1 MSKFLESCA
10 RRMMIATIGMV
21 DYRAS
26 PPRKERKPKR
36 IKKQKKTDV
45 AINNVVIAPKAVIPD
60 AGATDTDTEVKEGD
74 S

>member
-10 RRMMIATIGMV
+10 RGMMIATIGFV
-21 DYRAS
+21 DYRA
-26 PPRKERKPKR
+26 PPKKKRKS
-36 IKKQKKTDV
+36 KKKKGTDV

-60 AGATDTDTEVKEGD
+60 AGASTDTEVKEGD

>member
-21 DYRAS
+21 DYRA
-26 PPRKERKPKR
+26 PPPKKERKS
-36 IKKQKKTDV
+36 KKKKGTDV